1 MRQPVIVVL
10 GHVDSG
16 KTSLLDR
23 IRGTAVQAR
32 EAGGITQHIGASF
45 FPIET
50 LRELSGHLISN
61 TGGKIE
67 IPGVLVID
75 TPGHEAFANLRV
87 RGGSAADISIVVVDA
102 MKGFEVQTYESIAI
116 LKSKKV
122 PFIIALNKT
131 DMIPGWKPGS
141 STFITDSLKG
151 QDKSTLSI
159 LDRKIYEV
167 VGSLSTLGFVSEA
180 FNRVNDFTKEIAIV
194 PVSSKTGEGIPEI
207 IVVLIGLT
215 QAYLKTKL
223 QQNSNFAKG
232 IVLEVKEEPGLGTT
246 INLILLEG
254 SLKIGSQLVLATRN
268 GAIVSKIRTI
278 LLPKPLDEMRDPRDK
293 FTQEK
298 EVSAAAGVKIVGT
311 NLEEVLAGSPALE
324 LVKEKM
330 LDDLKRQVTS
340 EVSEV
345 IKSGAKDGIVLKAD
359 TLGSLE
365 AIVEMLKKDKV
376 PIRVA
381 DIGPVSRRDVIEA
394 LTVSKNDHYLGIV
407 LSFGTTILPDAS
419 DEAKTR
425 RIKIIQEP
433 IIYDLVQ
440 NYIQWV
446 NDEKGNEESR
456 LFEKTCLPC
465 ELVILPGHIFRKSHP
480 AIIGVELLRGRL
492 RQKMRLMNS
501 SGTDVGYVQQIQ
513 EAGNPV
519 SELSAPSQAA
529 VSIDKA
535 IVGRTIKEKERLFT
549 IPTEQEIKGLRERF
563 GHLISEDERALL
575 EELIIRRRKVVPI
588 YGLF

>member
-50 LRELSGHLISN
+50 LKELSGHLISK

-67 IPGVLVID
+67 VPGVLVID

-102 MKGFEVQTYESIAI
+102 MKGFEVQTHESIEI

-131 DMIPGWKPGS
+131 DTIPGWKPGS
-141 STFITDSLKG
+141 STFITDSLRE
-151 QDKSTLSI
+151 QEKSTLSI

-167 VGSLSTLGFVSEA
+167 VGTLSSLGFVSEA
-180 FNRVNDFTKEIAIV
+180 FNRVSDFTKEIAIV
-194 PVSSKTGEGIPEI
+194 PVSAKTGEGIPEI

-223 QQNSNFAKG
+223 QRKTDLVRG
-232 IVLEVKEEPGLGTT
+232 IILEVKEEPGLGNT
-246 INLILLEG
+246 INMILLEG
-254 SLKIGSQLVLATRN
+254 SLKTGNQLVLATRT

-293 FTQEK
+293 FTQVK
-298 EVSAAAGVKIVGT
+298 EVSAAAGVKIVST
-311 NLEEVLAGSPALE
+311 NLEGVLAGSPALG
-324 LVKEKM
+324 LLDEKT
-330 LDDLKRQVTS
+330 LDDLKGQVTS
-340 EVSEV
+340 EVLEV
-345 IKSGAKDGIVLKAD
+345 VQSGAKDGVVLKAD

-365 AIVEMLKKDKV
+365 AVVDMLRKNKV
-376 PIRVA
+376 AIRVA

-394 LTVSKNDHYLGIV
+394 VTVSKNDHYLGIV
-407 LSFGTTILPDAS
+407 LSFGTKILPDAS
-419 DEAKTR
+419 DEALSR
-425 RIKIIQEP
+425 RIKIIHEST
-433 IIYDLVQ
+433 IYDLVQ
-440 NYIQWV
+440 NYLQWV
-446 NDEKGNEESR
+446 DGERRNEMSR

-465 ELVILPGHIFRKSHP
+465 ELVVLPGHIFRKSHP
-480 AIIGVELLRGRL
+480 AIVGVELLRGRL

-513 EAGNPV
+513 ESGNPV

-535 IVGRTIKEKERLFT
+535 IVGRTIKEQERLFT
-549 IPTEQEIKGLRERF
+549 IPTEEDVKALRQRF
-563 GHLISEDERALL
+563 GHLITEDERTLL
-575 EELIIRRRKVVPI
+575 EELVTRRRKVVPL